1 MKPAFP
7 HCFPYSCCNFV
18 LYAQTFL
25 VHPTC
30 GVTLLPLRGALITSI
45 YPGRCPGL
53 CTSAPS
59 GRKITSCEYGYT
71 ISATKSTYLLHA
83 AMYHHSEYR
92 MSHIG
97 LPSLFGEL
105 ITLQR
110 SEVRWPFGVVQPTVN
125 WGCIMIGAACFSY
138 AEKTSTKAL
147 AWSKRGLVVSK
158 KIDHYGRN
166 HFNGQKYPT
175 ENTGLYQCPG

>member
-53 CTSAPS
+53 FTTAPS

-105 ITLQR
+105 ITLQL
-110 SEVRWPFGVVQPTVN
+110 SEVQWPFGVVQPKMN
-125 WGCIMIGAACFSY
+125 RGCIIIGAACFSY

-147 AWSKRGLVVSK
+147 
-158 KIDHYGRN
+158 D
-166 HFNGQKYPT
+166 
-175 ENTGLYQCPG
+175 